1 MYIREDNPLNLPP
14 KSSVRTGACTR
25 PREQD
30 SKAWDQM
37 RKPAFTAQFSK
48 PEQCLH
54 THHVKQ
60 RDSVRSQFC
69 WRRLVHQSKT
79 AQVLSCWA
87 NRWVT
92 ATPEAGQ
99 SRQRAL
105 STLTDTGGRHTV
117 KICNR
122 TQLCAITCHNNI
134 YDNPDENQDETYC
147 LPGIYVSSVSMG
159 PST

>member
-1 MYIREDNPLNLPP
+1 
-14 KSSVRTGACTR
+14 
-25 PREQD
+25 
-30 SKAWDQM
+30 M

-60 RDSVRSQFC
+60 RDSVRSQFW

-105 STLTDTGGRHTV
+105 STLTDTGCRHTV

-134 YDNPDENQDETYC
+134 YDNPDEIC
-147 LPGIYVSSVSMG
+147 LWHKTRMKLIAFLESMSPLCPWAPVHSRYLMSIWG
-159 PST
+159 ENRINEHPRDHCILQPTPE